1 KSVWGTRIPHTEKE
15 SDGPELWTVDGKILP
30 LPGVALSG
38 ALLADPC
45 GEPTRWV
52 DVPRL
57 AYIPEERLQAMDAS
71 GVDYAVLYP
80 TVAGVAG
87 ETFARL
93 DDPELELACI
103 QAYNDWL
110 IEE

>member
-1 KSVWGTRIPHTEKE
+1 
-15 SDGPELWTVDGKILP
+15 
-30 LPGVALSG
+30 
-38 ALLADPC
+38 
-45 GEPTRWV
+45 
-52 DVPRL
+52 
-57 AYIPEERLQAMDAS
+57 
-71 GVDYAVLYP
+71 LYP

-110 IEE
+110 IEEWASRSPRFIPQCITPFMLRGASARTVGS